1 VTFGWTLRATL
12 APLAAS
18 PSQAHPLRLP
28 PGYGILWSS
37 GRGRLKR
44 GATVAVRSSL
54 AGVHA
59 RFAPRYR
66 QPSAAVMT
74 DSAMLAHKV
83 RGPLGHP
90 GVAKGVRRRTTGAAV
105 TQPHGRSARF
115 LHGHQCQR

>member
-1 VTFGWTLRATL
+1 MLSQRGLQQSSGVSLPFVNGGMLRASL

-18 PSQAHPLRLP
+18 PSQAHPPCLP

-59 RFAPRYR
+59 RSLLATASPPLPVEVW
-66 QPSAAVMT
+66 QAAASR
-74 DSAMLAHKV
+74 DI
-83 RGPLGHP
+83 G
-90 GVAKGVRRRTTGAAV
+90 
-105 TQPHGRSARF
+105 HGRT
-115 LHGHQCQR
+115 LQYG